1 MAQALIVLFLVEAV
15 LFRDERSPTK
25 GEEEYARHEIQA
37 WQLIAEA
44 QHIQA
49 EAASVD
55 DGRAALLE
63 SADGGSLLKRL

>member
-1 MAQALIVLFLVEAV
+1 MVEAV

-55 DGRAALLE
+55 NGRAALLK
-63 SADGGSLLKRL
+63 SANGGKFV